1 MRRNNVFP
9 EIPGHFHARVIE
21 TLYPEKN
28 NTAERIRIMNKKRV
42 LAVVAAVLALAVAG
56 TMGAY
61 ALISWNAQLA
71 EKFEAD
77 PAQQQAL
84 LNNRTS
90 SFINQSVIDNGLTVT
105 AVQSLGDKN
114 GMYILFE
121 VAPPDDLAIDYHRD
135 MFETEVAIEGVPNA
149 NYFAGFMSPAHYE
162 IWVFNNDQMDLSGR
176 TISVALRNLQ
186 GDSDKLDLYTKL
198 PGNWEFAWQIEQ
210 QDHTQVFAVNQPVD
224 ALDIVIETLEISP
237 LSYTLTIGGGAA
249 AVLAGSASGQ
259 SSLSLPTFVL
269 SDGTT
274 FGGESFGGPG
284 IQGPAGE
291 TFVSRTSFSKILD
304 VGALT
309 GMNIMIDG
317 QLVSV
322 ELK

>member
-28 NTAERIRIMNKKRV
+28 NTTERIRIMNKKRV
-42 LAVVAAVLALAVAG
+42 LAVAAAVLALAVAG

-77 PAQQQAL
+77 PTQQAEL

-90 SFINQSVIDNGLTVT
+90 SIINQSVINNGLTVT

-121 VAPPDDLAIDYHRD
+121 VAAPDDLAIDCHRD

-149 NYFAGFMSPAHYE
+149 SYFSGFLSPVHYE
-162 IWVFNNDQMDLSGR
+162 IWVFNNDQMDLNGR
-176 TISVALRNLQ
+176 AISVALRNLQ
-186 GDSDKLDLYTKL
+186 GDSGKLDLSTKL
-198 PGNWEFAWQIEQ
+198 PGSWDFSWRIEH
-210 QDHTQVFAVNQPVD
+210 QDHTQVFAVKQPVD
-224 ALDIVIETLEISP
+224 ALGLVIETLEISP
-237 LSYTLTIGGGAA
+237 LSYTLTIGGGGAA
-249 AVLAGSASGQ
+249 ALAGSAYAQ
-259 SSLSLPTFVL
+259 SSFSLPTFVL

-284 IQGPAGE
+284 IQGSAGE

-304 VGALT
+304 VDALT